1 MFAPTSEEESII
13 QPSESTFQCERVTR
27 VEGLDK
33 GYVQVWLYIMHYYP
47 LMLLD
52 LKKDDDLLAKP
63 TCVIADKRAVYKM
76 AELAHQLGFRS
87 LEIGAIINSSPD
99 H

>member
-1 MFAPTSEEESII
+1 MRA
-13 QPSESTFQCERVTR
+13 
-27 VEGLDK
+27 EGLDK
-33 GYVQVWLYIMHYYP
+33 GYIQVWLYTMRHYP
-47 LMLLD
+47 LMPLD

-63 TCVIADKRAVYKM
+63 THVIADKRAVYKM

-87 LEIGAIINSSPD
+87 PEIGAIINSSPD